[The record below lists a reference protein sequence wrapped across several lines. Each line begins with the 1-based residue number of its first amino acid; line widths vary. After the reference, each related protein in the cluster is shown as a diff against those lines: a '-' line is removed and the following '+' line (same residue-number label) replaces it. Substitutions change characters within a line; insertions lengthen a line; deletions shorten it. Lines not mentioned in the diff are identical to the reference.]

1 MTTISQEQITADFR
15 HDHLDMVKW
24 LLENGMDDINVLNFN
39 DQMPLQA
46 AIENG
51 NEGYGE
57 DVKSIWRI
65 GLKAGRS
72 PLLRPLS
79 AGPKA
84 KPSGSL

>member
-1 MTTISQEQITADFR
+1 MIYNLIHGLLYDCWYKINTEGKEMTAISQEQITAAFR

-51 NEGYGE
+51 NE
-57 DVKSIWRI
+57 DMAKM
-65 GLKAGRS
+65 LKAFGG
-72 PLLRPLS
+72 S
-79 AGPKA
+79 A
-84 KPSGSL
+84 

>member
-1 MTTISQEQITADFR
+1 MYDYWYKINTEGKDMTTISQEQITADFR

-51 NEGYGE
+51 NE
-57 DVKSIWRI
+57 DMAKM
-65 GLKAGRS
+65 LKAFGG
-72 PLLRPLS
+72 S
-79 AGPKA
+79 A
-84 KPSGSL
+84 

>member
-1 MTTISQEQITADFR
+1 MIYNLIHGLLYDYWYKINTEGKDMTTISQEQITADFR

-51 NEGYGE
+51 NE
-57 DVKSIWRI
+57 DMAKM
-65 GLKAGRS
+65 LKAFGG
-72 PLLRPLS
+72 S
-79 AGPKA
+79 A
-84 KPSGSL
+84 

>member
-1 MTTISQEQITADFR
+1 
-15 HDHLDMVKW
+15 MVKW
-24 LLENGMDDINVLNFN
+24 LLENGIDDINLLNFN

-46 AIENG
+46 AIKNG

-57 DVKSIWRI
+57 EVKSIWRI
-65 GLKAGRS
+65 GLKAGRP
-72 PLLRPLS
+72 PLSRPLS

>member
-51 NEGYGE
+51 NE
-57 DVKSIWRI
+57 DMAKM
-65 GLKAGRS
+65 LKAFGG
-72 PLLRPLS
+72 S
-79 AGPKA
+79 A
-84 KPSGSL
+84 

>member
-1 MTTISQEQITADFR
+1 MIYNLIHGLLYDYWYKINTEGKEMTTISQEQITAAFR

-51 NEGYGE
+51 NE
-57 DVKSIWRI
+57 DMAKM
-65 GLKAGRS
+65 LKAFGG
-72 PLLRPLS
+72 S
-79 AGPKA
+79 A
-84 KPSGSL
+84 

>member
-1 MTTISQEQITADFR
+1 MIYNLIHGLLYDSWYKINTEGKEMTTISQEQITVAFR

-51 NEGYGE
+51 NE
-57 DVKSIWRI
+57 DMAKM
-65 GLKAGRS
+65 LKAFGG
-72 PLLRPLS
+72 S
-79 AGPKA
+79 A
-84 KPSGSL
+84 

>member
-1 MTTISQEQITADFR
+1 LYDYWYKINTEGKDMTTISQEQITADFR

-51 NEGYGE
+51 NE
-57 DVKSIWRI
+57 DMAKM
-65 GLKAGRS
+65 LKAFGG
-72 PLLRPLS
+72 S
-79 AGPKA
+79 A
-84 KPSGSL
+84 

>member
-1 MTTISQEQITADFR
+1 MIYNLIHGLLYDYWYKINTEGKEMTTISQEQITADFR

-51 NEGYGE
+51 NE
-57 DVKSIWRI
+57 DMAKM
-65 GLKAGRS
+65 LKAFGG
-72 PLLRPLS
+72 S
-79 AGPKA
+79 A
-84 KPSGSL
+84 

>member
-1 MTTISQEQITADFR
+1 MTAISQEQITAAFR

-51 NEGYGE
+51 NE
-57 DVKSIWRI
+57 DMAKM
-65 GLKAGRS
+65 LKAFGG
-72 PLLRPLS
+72 S
-79 AGPKA
+79 A
-84 KPSGSL
+84 

>member
-1 MTTISQEQITADFR
+1 MTTISQGQITAAFR

-51 NEGYGE
+51 NE
-57 DVKSIWRI
+57 DMAKM
-65 GLKAGRS
+65 LKAFGG
-72 PLLRPLS
+72 S
-79 AGPKA
+79 A
-84 KPSGSL
+84 

>member
-39 DQMPLQA
+39 DQMSLQA

-51 NEGYGE
+51 NE
-57 DVKSIWRI
+57 DMAKM
-65 GLKAGRS
+65 LKAFGG
-72 PLLRPLS
+72 S
-79 AGPKA
+79 A
-84 KPSGSL
+84 

>member
-1 MTTISQEQITADFR
+1 MIYNLIHGLLYDCWYKINTEGKEMTTISQEQITAAFR

-51 NEGYGE
+51 NE
-57 DVKSIWRI
+57 DMAKM
-65 GLKAGRS
+65 LKAFGG
-72 PLLRPLS
+72 S
-79 AGPKA
+79 A
-84 KPSGSL
+84 